1 MSKPNATSPIFLPD
15 YLFRFRDALLGG
27 QMLFIA
33 MGALVLVPLLTG
45 PGGLDPSVALFT
57 AGVGT
62 LLYQFVTK
70 GKIPV
75 FMGSSFAFLAPMIYG
90 IQTWGLPATLSGLAF
105 SGVAYFVFSLLVYWR
120 GKEFIDKLMPPII
133 TGPVI
138 MVIGLILAPVA
149 INMAMGK
156 SGNGAVQ
163 LFPESKA
170 LILATI
176 ALTATTLTRL
186 FAKGRFQLIPLLVGG
201 FTGYMAALW
210 MGMVDFSAMHNA
222 AWFSVPNFV
231 TPVWHWPAALM
242 MLPIAAISA
251 IEHIGDV
258 VAVSAITGR
267 NFFKDPGAHRSL
279 LGDGLAATFAPLIGG
294 PVCVTYSEV
303 TAGVAVTKIFNPAIM
318 TWAALFAITLAFIH
332 KIGAFLQTI
341 PSPVMGGILVLLFG
355 AITVTGLNILVS
367 SRTDLMKPRNMTI
380 VGIIL
385 VLPIGGL
392 SIGSGDF
399 ALSGIGL
406 GGLLGVLLN
415 IILPKDPQNE
425 KEELP
430 MIAPVTSSNPA

>member
-1 MSKPNATSPIFLPD
+1 MDLKMSKSTTSSPIFSPD
-15 YLFRFRDALLGG
+15 YLFRFKDALLGG

-57 AGVGT
+57 AGIGT
-62 LLYQFVTK
+62 LIYQIVTK

-90 IQTWGLPATLSGLAF
+90 IQHWGLPATLSGLAF
-105 SGVAYFVFSLLVYWR
+105 SGVAYFTFSLLVYWR
-120 GKEFIDKLMPPII
+120 GKAFIDRLMPPII

-163 LFPESKA
+163 LFPESQA
-170 LILATI
+170 LILA
-176 ALTATTLTRL
+176 AVSLTATVIVRL
-186 FAKGRFQLIPLLVGG
+186 FTTGRLQLVPLFIGG
-201 FTGYMAALW
+201 FTGYMVALW
-210 MGMVDFSAMHNA
+210 MGIIDFSPVGNA
-222 AWFSVPNFV
+222 AWFSLPKFV
-231 TPVWHWPAALM
+231 APVWHWPAALM

-258 VAVSAITGR
+258 VAISAITGR

-279 LGDGLAATFAPLIGG
+279 LGDGLAATIAPMMGG

-303 TAGVAVTKIFNPAIM
+303 TAGVALTKIFNPAIM
-318 TWAALFAITLAFIH
+318 TWAALTAIALAFVS
-332 KIGAFLQTI
+332 KIGIFLQTI
-341 PSPVMGGILVLLFG
+341 PAPVMGGILVLLFG

-367 SRTDLMKPRNMTI
+367 ARTDLMKPRNMTI

-415 IILPKDPQNE
+415 LILPQYLPGE
-425 KEELP
+425 KRD
-430 MIAPVTSSNPA
+430 PVTA